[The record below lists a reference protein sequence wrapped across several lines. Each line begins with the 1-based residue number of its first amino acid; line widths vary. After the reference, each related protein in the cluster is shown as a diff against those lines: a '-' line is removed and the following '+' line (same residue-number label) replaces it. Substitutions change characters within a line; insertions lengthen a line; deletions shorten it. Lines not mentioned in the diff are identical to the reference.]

1 MRKIVNSSLSRN
13 FSFNYAAKVGYILHI
28 SKFCIIFIAIFFVTC
43 PYVLRY
49 RKRCATLRKPVVI
62 IMEIP

>member
-28 SKFCIIFIAIFFVTC
+28 SKFCIIFIAIF
-43 PYVLRY
+43 L
-49 RKRCATLRKPVVI
+49 
-62 IMEIP
+62 

>member
-28 SKFCIIFIAIFFVTC
+28 SKFCIIFIAIFFCNVPIC
-43 PYVLRY
+43 V
-49 RKRCATLRKPVVI
+49 K
-62 IMEIP
+62 IP